1 MPKTS
6 SRVGK
11 KTSKKGKTRRS
22 QKSKSLRKKQRGDK
36 QRGDKQRGG
45 SSDFQRP
52 GAGLAVEKEAV
63 VSMRLPSDDSD
74 APGEYHLISAQ
85 DAEKLIEDERP

>member
-11 KTSKKGKTRRS
+11 KANKKSKTRRTKTSKKGKKIR
-22 QKSKSLRKKQRGDK
+22 
-36 QRGDKQRGG
+36 QRGG
-45 SSDFQRP
+45 SSDLQRP

-74 APGEYHLISAQ
+74 APAEYHLISAE
-85 DAEKLIEDERP
+85 DAEKYIQDERP